1 MVSKSFVGILPSR
14 PQHALLQQLHQQVA
28 NVLRWLCTTKTRK
41 TPSVQWLW
49 QGLIKKHQLHILT
62 WHPLKKKNRDKHH
75 HHWWRWTAEMSQPF
89 LQRAGTALAKCLG
102 VGVWKTVD
110 SCHWKAV
117 FRLCIYTMIYY
128 DILYLYTCYMFKK
141 ETQKNDNDKLLHQ

>member
-1 MVSKSFVGILPSR
+1 MVSKSFAGILPWR

-49 QGLIKKHQLHILT
+49 QGLSRNIKCT
-62 WHPLKKKNRDKHH
+62 FNMASLKKKGINIITIDDGELLRLK
-75 HHWWRWTAEMSQPF
+75 PF
-89 LQRAGTALAKCLG
+89 LQRAGTAVAKCLR

-117 FRLCIYTMIYY
+117 FRPCIYILWYINIYC
-128 DILYLYTCYMFKK
+128 TCYMFKK
-141 ETQKNDNDKLLHQ
+141 ETEKNDNAKLLHQ